1 MLRTDPEKGISASEV
16 EGRKAAFGENK
27 FPEPPFESWISLFL
41 ECFKDAILII
51 LIIAAIVSVI
61 IGSIPSISDVS
72 STFLNRLLD

>member
-1 MLRTDPEKGISASEV
+1 MEA
-16 EGRKAAFGENK
+16 RKEAFGENK

-51 LIIAAIVSVI
+51 LIIAATVSVV

-72 STFLNRLLD
+72 LQFAMQRGGACRLRTMR